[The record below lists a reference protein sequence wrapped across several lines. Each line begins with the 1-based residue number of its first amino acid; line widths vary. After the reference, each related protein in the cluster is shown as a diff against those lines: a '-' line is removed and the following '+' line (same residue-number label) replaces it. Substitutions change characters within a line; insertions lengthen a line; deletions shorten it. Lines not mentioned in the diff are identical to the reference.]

1 MAGGVRTADVD
12 LFVHLSNNFAR
23 SKKIL
28 QILEKKIFRKWKDN
42 LKKNSDGGIWTSDV
56 EVMEQQCYLGATE
69 VPKYL
74 YWACATR

>member
-28 QILEKKIFRKWKDN
+28 QILEKKIFRK
-42 LKKNSDGGIWTSDV
+42 
-56 EVMEQQCYLGATE
+56 
-69 VPKYL
+69 
-74 YWACATR
+74 